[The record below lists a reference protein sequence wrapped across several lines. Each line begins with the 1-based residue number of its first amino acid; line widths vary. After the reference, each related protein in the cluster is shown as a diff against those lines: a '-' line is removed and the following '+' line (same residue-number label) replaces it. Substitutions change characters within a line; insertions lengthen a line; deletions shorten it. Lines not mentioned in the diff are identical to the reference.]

1 MSRVSR
7 APSDNKL
14 CLPFGLVPRSVAGWG
29 WMKPRSRAKIIVV
42 LLETLMAILHSLNHR
57 LLQAVVWFSVEN
69 SVMSREFQRCCEAKW
84 LLPGSV
90 RGTET
95 GERESYCAV
104 KLLLD
109 MWGVPT
115 LFKNP

>member
-1 MSRVSR
+1 MYLGSLPVVSTHWTGSLKCFWLGLDEALLTHEHYR
-7 APSDNKL
+7 SALRDFNGDS
-14 CLPFGLVPRSVAGWG
+14 PFTQPPFAAG
-29 WMKPRSRAKIIVV
+29 
-42 LLETLMAILHSLNHR
+42 
-57 LLQAVVWFSVEN
+57 VVWFSVEE
-69 SVMSREFQRCCEAKW
+69 SVMSREIERCCDAKW

-95 GERESYCAV
+95 GVGERQSSCAV
-104 KLLLD
+104 NLLLE